1 MKAMI
6 DEYIDEKKVRAIILS
21 DENPASASISGADVE
36 NVPNDYEFAFGSVLI
51 TPSKKYIAFEDGTFT
66 EKE

>member
-1 MKAMI
+1 MKAII
-6 DEYIDEKKVRAIILS
+6 DEYVSGKKVRAIILS
-21 DENPASASISGADVE
+21 DQNPASTSISGADVE
-36 NVPNDYEFAFGSVLI
+36 NVPNDIEFAFGSVLI